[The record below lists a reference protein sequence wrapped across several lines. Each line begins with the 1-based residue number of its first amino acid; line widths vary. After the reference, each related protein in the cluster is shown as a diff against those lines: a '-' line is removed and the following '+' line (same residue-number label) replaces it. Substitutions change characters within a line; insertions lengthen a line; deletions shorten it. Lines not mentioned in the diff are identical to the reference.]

1 MSNRVPPS
9 SEDFAAL
16 LHRVDIRLTL
26 EIALVVFV
34 PLIAVLLIGPTL
46 WAGVIAGIVGV
57 GYALYRARQTQ
68 THERALAASGS
79 LLQTQAER
87 LSRLEHARHD
97 MILAIDRGEVADV
110 ILRSMIEFVRADA
123 AALYLADAERR
134 MLTLV
139 KVSRIAETRLAEK
152 MPASAL
158 DGVDT
163 DIRVYAAANADAR
176 FQELGAAPA
185 FAAVAEIAIRSNSSL
200 LGVLRLY
207 FHAQP
212 TLSEGDCQQVQQMA
226 RFTATALDNL
236 EMFTIME
243 SYANDM
249 AQLAHLS
256 RISGSSLSI
265 GDILTNM
272 SRILKQMVN
281 AKDVTL
287 AIIRTN
293 GSAVPLLDLY
303 SERAP
308 VDTLT
313 LDTVPEL
320 ALMRQQERPRA
331 TQFSLE
337 APELSTGMQDLI
349 RIHGTQLTVFPLIS
363 YVDLLGLILIG
374 DSELGGLSD
383 NRWQLLEMAS
393 NQVASQVLNTRVHA
407 LTHQELDERLAQ
419 LNILSVVAQ
428 QISAALDPDTIL
440 ATMLEMAVRA
450 TSANAGTVALLQEGE
465 DTWKIIQ
472 YNDSGILQRSQR
484 TRQGDEG
491 VLGQVVRSRETLLIR
506 DTREMVYGFA
516 APSPTSYLSAVAVP
530 LISDGKVIGVLHME
544 SLRTDFFAGE
554 QVGFLDNLARHAV
567 ISIENA
573 RLLEER
579 QHQIMTLRHLQGLSL
594 RLSSVTETSYVAQEV
609 VRTALD
615 LLHGRKGALFRL
627 SADDEQR
634 RLELLA
640 DVSEDAD
647 TVSASQLFRN
657 SAGATRAAQTGE
669 IQILHEMRPI
679 SDGDPVRLYAISV
692 PIKRGERV
700 REILCIGF
708 EGQRTFSKRELESIS
723 LLATQAA
730 GHLENATLH
739 EYIRARNDRMRAI
752 LNSTRDGVIL
762 LDKQGRLVETNP
774 AARRLLGVDLDER
787 LGENLVDVLLQFAS
801 GDVFERA
808 GYTREEV
815 TALARQLRLE
825 PQLISRREFSR
836 SMPGQMLYIEEI
848 GSPVMGSDGQIVG
861 RLLVLRDITK
871 QKQLDEYREE
881 ITHMAVHDLRGPLAS
896 IISSLHFALDE
907 PAMLND
913 VATTRK
919 TLGLSLD
926 SANNLMH
933 LIESLLD
940 ISRLEKREM
949 PLRRAPTRA
958 ADLVDAVETTLS
970 SSIHEAAVTIQRDLP
985 DGLPLLNVDPDIVRR
1000 VLINL
1005 VDNALRFTPSGSTIL
1020 IQALECPDTV
1030 LLRVA
1035 DSGPGIPE
1043 EDREHVF
1050 ERFRQVKNN
1059 LPARGTR
1066 GSGLGLTFCRLAV
1079 EAHGG
1084 RIWVERESPL
1094 PGASI
1099 AVLLP
1104 STPAPDS

>member
-1 MSNRVPPS
+1 
-9 SEDFAAL
+9 
-16 LHRVDIRLTL
+16 
-26 EIALVVFV
+26 
-34 PLIAVLLIGPTL
+34 
-46 WAGVIAGIVGV
+46 
-57 GYALYRARQTQ
+57 
-68 THERALAASGS
+68 
-79 LLQTQAER
+79 
-87 LSRLEHARHD
+87 
-97 MILAIDRGEVADV
+97 
-110 ILRSMIEFVRADA
+110 
-123 AALYLADAERR
+123 
-134 MLTLV
+134 
-139 KVSRIAETRLAEK
+139 
-152 MPASAL
+152 
-158 DGVDT
+158 
-163 DIRVYAAANADAR
+163 
-176 FQELGAAPA
+176 
-185 FAAVAEIAIRSNSSL
+185 
-200 LGVLRLY
+200 
-207 FHAQP
+207 
-212 TLSEGDCQQVQQMA
+212 
-226 RFTATALDNL
+226 
-236 EMFTIME
+236 
-243 SYANDM
+243 
-249 AQLAHLS
+249 
-256 RISGSSLSI
+256 
-265 GDILTNM
+265 
-272 SRILKQMVN
+272 
-281 AKDVTL
+281 
-287 AIIRTN
+287 
-293 GSAVPLLDLY
+293 
-303 SERAP
+303 
-308 VDTLT
+308 
-313 LDTVPEL
+313 
-320 ALMRQQERPRA
+320 
-331 TQFSLE
+331 
-337 APELSTGMQDLI
+337 
-349 RIHGTQLTVFPLIS
+349 
-363 YVDLLGLILIG
+363 
-374 DSELGGLSD
+374 
-383 NRWQLLEMAS
+383 
-393 NQVASQVLNTRVHA
+393 
-407 LTHQELDERLAQ
+407 
-419 LNILSVVAQ
+419 VVAQ

-896 IISSLHFALDE
+896 
-907 PAMLND
+907 
-913 VATTRK
+913 
-919 TLGLSLD
+919 LD